1 LITISYPKSSNIVYR
16 IPINIGVNNVKQQKG
31 VTLIELMITVS
42 IVAII
47 LAFVGPS
54 IQSILIKNRIVAEI
68 NETSSLIQYARHHA
82 IDEQAQ
88 VVVCPS
94 TDYSVCSTDWNDPK
108 IVFIDDDDNAIRGA
122 TEELLVTIGATSEA
136 SLMTNTTDIIKFT
149 ETGEA
154 NLATEILLCHKDGE
168 AVYAR
173 SLSVTLQGR
182 VKMSTDS
189 DKNGIN
195 ENADGNELSC

>member
-1 LITISYPKSSNIVYR
+1 M
-16 IPINIGVNNVKQQKG
+16 KQHKG

-47 LAFVGPS
+47 LAFIGPS

-94 TDYSVCSTDWNDPK
+94 KDYSVCSKDWNDPK
-108 IVFIDDDDNAIRGA
+108 IVFIDDDNNFIRST
-122 TEELLVTIGATSEA
+122 TEDLLVTIGATSTT
-136 SLMTNTTDIIKFT
+136 SLMTNSTDIIKFS

-154 NLATEILLCHKDGE
+154 NLATEILLCHKDGK
-168 AVYAR
+168 AKYAR
-173 SLSVTLQGR
+173 SLFVSLQGR
-182 VKMSTDS
+182 VKMSADS
-189 DKNGIN
+189 DRNGVN
-195 ENADGNELSC
+195 ENAAGAELSC

>member
-1 LITISYPKSSNIVYR
+1 LKE
-16 IPINIGVNNVKQQKG
+16 QKG
-31 VTLIELMITVS
+31 VTLVELMVTVS

-47 LAFVGPS
+47 LTFVGPS

-68 NETSSLIQYARHHA
+68 NEISSLIQYARHHA

-88 VVVCPS
+88 VIVCPS
-94 TDYSVCSTDWNDPK
+94 TDYSVCSTDWSAPK

-122 TEELLVTIGATSEA
+122 TEELLVTTGETSET
-136 SLMTNTTDIIKFT
+136 SLMTNTTNIIKFA

-154 NLATEILLCHKDGE
+154 NLAAEIVLCHKDG
-168 AVYAR
+168 AAKYAR
-173 SLSVTLQGR
+173 SMSVSLQGR

-195 ENADGNELSC
+195 ENAAGTELSCE

>member
-1 LITISYPKSSNIVYR
+1 LVKIT
-16 IPINIGVNNVKQQKG
+16 GVNNVKQQKG

-68 NETSSLIQYARHHA
+68 NEISSLIQYARHHA

-94 TDYSVCSTDWNDPK
+94 ADYSECSEDWNDPK
-108 IVFIDDDDNAIRGA
+108 IVFIDDDDNNIRGA
-122 TEELLVTIGATSEA
+122 GEELLVSIAATSETT
-136 SLMTNTTDIIKFT
+136 LMTNTTDTIKFSG
-149 ETGEA
+149 TGEA
-154 NLATEILLCHKDGE
+154 NQSTEILLCHKDGE
-168 AVYAR
+168 AKYAR

-189 DKNGIN
+189 DKNGVN
-195 ENADGNELSC
+195 ENAAGVELSC

>member
-1 LITISYPKSSNIVYR
+1 M
-16 IPINIGVNNVKQQKG
+16 KQQKG
-31 VTLIELMITVS
+31 VTLVELMVSVS

-54 IQSILIKNRIVAEI
+54 IQSILIKNRIIAEI

-94 TDYSVCSTDWNDPK
+94 KDYSVCSTDWNDPK
-108 IVFIDDDDNAIRGA
+108 IVFIDEDANAIRAA
-122 TEELLVTIGATSEA
+122 TEELLVSIGASSST
-136 SLMTNTTDIIKFT
+136 SLMTNTTNIIKFA

-154 NLATEILLCHKDGE
+154 NLSTEILICHKNGNAE
-168 AVYAR
+168 YAR

-195 ENADGNELSC
+195 ENAAGTQLSC

>member
-1 LITISYPKSSNIVYR
+1 MKHQKL
-16 IPINIGVNNVKQQKG
+16 VKQQNLVKQQRG
-31 VTLIELMITVS
+31 VTLVELMVTVS

-94 TDYSVCSTDWNDPK
+94 KNFSVCTTDWNDPK
-108 IVFIDDDDNAIRGA
+108 IVFIDDNDNATRDVS
-122 TEELLVTIGATSEA
+122 EELLVTIGATSVA

-154 NLATEILLCHKDGE
+154 NLTTEILLCHKDGK
-168 AVYAR
+168 AQYAR

-189 DKNGIN
+189 DKDGIN
-195 ENADGNELSC
+195 ENTAGADLSC

>member
-1 LITISYPKSSNIVYR
+1 
-16 IPINIGVNNVKQQKG
+16 VKQQIG
-31 VTLIELMITVS
+31 VTLVELMVSVS

-68 NETSSLIQYARHHA
+68 NEISSLVQYARHHA

-94 TDYSVCSTDWNDPK
+94 ADYSICSDDWDDPK
-108 IVFIDDDDNAIRGA
+108 IVFIDDDDNEIRGVG
-122 TEELLVTIGATSEA
+122 EELLVSIGATSTT
-136 SLMTNTTDIIKFT
+136 SLMTNTTDIIKFS
-149 ETGEA
+149 ESGEA
-154 NLATEILLCHKDGE
+154 NLATEILLCHKDGN
-168 AVYAR
+168 AKYAR
-173 SLSVTLQGR
+173 SLSLTLQGR

-189 DKNGIN
+189 DNNGIN
-195 ENADGNELSC
+195 ENAAGTELSC

>member
-1 LITISYPKSSNIVYR
+1 
-16 IPINIGVNNVKQQKG
+16 VKQQKG
-31 VTLIELMITVS
+31 VTLVELMVSVS

-54 IQSILIKNRIVAEI
+54 IQSILIKNRIIAEI

-94 TDYSVCSTDWNDPK
+94 KDYSVCSTDWNDPK
-108 IVFIDDDDNAIRGA
+108 IVFIDEDANAIRAA
-122 TEELLVTIGATSEA
+122 TEELLVSIGASSST
-136 SLMTNTTDIIKFT
+136 SLMTNTTNIIKFA

-154 NLATEILLCHKDGE
+154 NLSTEILICHKNGNAE
-168 AVYAR
+168 YAR

-195 ENADGNELSC
+195 ENAAGTQLSC

>member
-1 LITISYPKSSNIVYR
+1 
-16 IPINIGVNNVKQQKG
+16 VKQQKG

-68 NETSSLIQYARHHA
+68 NEISSVIQYARHHA

-94 TDYSVCSTDWNDPK
+94 TDYSECSEDWNDPK
-108 IVFIDDDDNAIRGA
+108 IVFIDDNDDEIRDVG
-122 TEELLVTIGATSEA
+122 EELLVSVGATSKS
-136 SLMTNTTDIIKFT
+136 SLMTNTTDTIKFT
-149 ETGEA
+149 GTGEA

-168 AVYAR
+168 AKYAR

-195 ENADGNELSC
+195 ENAAGNELSC

>member
-1 LITISYPKSSNIVYR
+1 
-16 IPINIGVNNVKQQKG
+16 VNQQKG
-31 VTLIELMITVS
+31 VTLVELMISVAIVS
-42 IVAII
+42 II

-94 TDYSVCSTDWNDPK
+94 ADFSSCSTDWNNPK
-108 IVFIDDDDNAIRGA
+108 IAFIDADDNETRGA
-122 TEELLVTIGATSEA
+122 TEELLVTIGATSTT
-136 SLMTNTTDIIKFT
+136 SLMTNTTDIIKFS

-154 NLATEILLCHKDGE
+154 NAATEILLCHEDG
-168 AVYAR
+168 AAQYAR
-173 SLSVTLQGR
+173 SLSLTLQGR

-189 DKNGIN
+189 DRNGIN
-195 ENADGNELSC
+195 ENAAGTELSC

>member
-1 LITISYPKSSNIVYR
+1 MVWVYL
-16 IPINIGVNNVKQQKG
+16 NIGVNNVKQQKG

-42 IVAII
+42 IVAVI

-54 IQSILIKNRIVAEI
+54 VQSILIKNRMVAEI

-88 VVVCPS
+88 VVICPS

-108 IVFIDDDDNAIRGA
+108 IVFIDDDDNSIRGA
-122 TEELLVTIGATSEA
+122 TEELLVTIGATSET
-136 SLMTNTTDIIKFT
+136 SLMTNTTDIIKFS

-168 AVYAR
+168 AGYAR

-189 DKNGIN
+189 DNNGIN
-195 ENADGNELSC
+195 ENAAGIELSC

>member
-1 LITISYPKSSNIVYR
+1 M
-16 IPINIGVNNVKQQKG
+16 KQQKG

-47 LAFVGPS
+47 LAFVSPS
-54 IQSILIKNRIVAEI
+54 IQSILINNKIVAEI

-94 TDYSVCSTDWNDPK
+94 KDYSACSSDWNDPK
-108 IVFIDDDDNAIRGA
+108 IVFIDDDNNAIRGA
-122 TEELLVTIGATSEA
+122 TEDLLVTTGATSGT
-136 SLMTNTTDIIKFT
+136 SLMTNSTNIIMFAG
-149 ETGEA
+149 TGEA
-154 NLATEILLCHKDGE
+154 DLATEILLCHKDGKAE
-168 AVYAR
+168 YAR
-173 SLSVTLQGR
+173 SLSVSLQGR

-189 DKNGIN
+189 DRNGVN
-195 ENADGNELSC
+195 ENAAGTELLC

>member
-1 LITISYPKSSNIVYR
+1 MTISYPSNPKIVYLNTT
-16 IPINIGVNNVKQQKG
+16 NIGVVNVKQQKG
-31 VTLIELMITVS
+31 VTLVELMITVS

-94 TDYSVCSTDWNDPK
+94 ADFSVCSTDWNNPK
-108 IVFIDDDDNAIRGA
+108 IVFIDDDSNAIRGA
-122 TEELLVTIGATSEA
+122 TEELLVTIGATSST
-136 SLMTNTTDIIKFT
+136 SLMTNTTDIIMFT
-149 ETGEA
+149 GTGEA
-154 NLATEILLCHKDGE
+154 NLATEILLCHKDGD
-168 AVYAR
+168 AKYAR

-189 DKNGIN
+189 DNNGIN
-195 ENADGNELSC
+195 ENAAGTELSC

>member
-1 LITISYPKSSNIVYR
+1 LITISYPNISKIVYLR
-16 IPINIGVNNVKQQKG
+16 YPNIGVDNVKQQKG
-31 VTLIELMITVS
+31 VTLVELMITVS

-54 IQSILIKNRIVAEI
+54 IQNILIKNRIVAEI
-68 NETSSLIQYARHHA
+68 NEISALVQYARHHA

-94 TDYSVCSTDWNDPK
+94 TDYSTCSTDWNDPK
-108 IVFIDDDDNAIRGA
+108 IVFIDDDNDNIRGA
-122 TEELLVTIGATSEA
+122 GEELLVSVGATSGT
-136 SLMTNTTDIIKFT
+136 SLMTNTTDNIRFAQ
-149 ETGEA
+149 TGEA
-154 NLATEILLCHKDGE
+154 IESTEILLCHKDGE
-168 AVYAR
+168 AKYAR

-189 DKNGIN
+189 DKNGVN
-195 ENADGNELSC
+195 ENAAGTELSC

>member
-1 LITISYPKSSNIVYR
+1 MKL
-16 IPINIGVNNVKQQKG
+16 QKG

-42 IVAII
+42 IFAII

-94 TDYSVCSTDWNDPK
+94 KDFSVCSTDWNDPK
-108 IVFIDDDDNAIRGA
+108 IVFIDDDDNEIRGT
-122 TEELLVTIGATSEA
+122 TEELLVTIGATSST

-154 NLATEILLCHKDGE
+154 TLGTEILICHKDGLAE
-168 AVYAR
+168 YAR

-189 DKNGIN
+189 NRNGIN
-195 ENADGNELSC
+195 ENAAGTELSC

>member
-1 LITISYPKSSNIVYR
+1 MSKDWR
-16 IPINIGVNNVKQQKG
+16 DNVKRQKG
-31 VTLIELMITVS
+31 VTLVELMVSVS

-54 IQSILIKNRIVAEI
+54 MQSILIKNRIVAQI

-82 IDEQAQ
+82 IDEQAP

-94 TDYSVCSTDWNDPK
+94 ADFANCSTDWNEAK
-108 IVFIDDDDNAIRGA
+108 IVFIDANNNAIRDGA
-122 TEELLVTIGATSEA
+122 EELLVTISALPAT
-136 SLMTNTTDIIKFT
+136 SLMTNTSNIIRFS

-154 NLATEILLCHKDGE
+154 NSATELLLCHKDGE
-168 AVYAR
+168 AGYAR
-173 SLSVTLQGR
+173 SLSLSLQGR

-189 DKNGIN
+189 DRNGIN
-195 ENADGNELSC
+195 ENAAGVELSC

>member
-1 LITISYPKSSNIVYR
+1 M
-16 IPINIGVNNVKQQKG
+16 KQQKG

-47 LAFVGPS
+47 LAFVSPS
-54 IQSILIKNRIVAEI
+54 IQSILINNKIVAEI

-94 TDYSVCSTDWNDPK
+94 KDYSACSSDWNDPK
-108 IVFIDDDDNAIRGA
+108 IVFIDHDNNAIRSA
-122 TEELLVTIGATSEA
+122 TEDLLVTIGATSGT
-136 SLMTNTTDIIKFT
+136 SLMTNSTNIIMFSG
-149 ETGEA
+149 TGEA
-154 NLATEILLCHKDGE
+154 NLATEILLCHKDGKAE
-168 AVYAR
+168 YAR
-173 SLSVTLQGR
+173 SLSVSLQGR

-189 DKNGIN
+189 DRNGVN
-195 ENADGNELSC
+195 ENAAGTELLC

>member
-1 LITISYPKSSNIVYR
+1 M
-16 IPINIGVNNVKQQKG
+16 KQQKG
-31 VTLIELMITVS
+31 VTLVELMVSVS

-108 IVFIDDDDNAIRGA
+108 IVFIDDDDNSIRGA
-122 TEELLVTIGATSEA
+122 SEELLVTIGATSET
-136 SLMTNTTDIIKFT
+136 SLMTNTTDIIKFS

-154 NLATEILLCHKDGE
+154 NLATEILLCHKDGD
-168 AVYAR
+168 AGYAR

-189 DKNGIN
+189 DRNGIN
-195 ENADGNELSC
+195 ENAAGIELSC

>member
-1 LITISYPKSSNIVYR
+1 
-16 IPINIGVNNVKQQKG
+16 VKQQIG
-31 VTLIELMITVS
+31 VTLVELMVTVCV
-42 IVAII
+42 VAIL

-54 IQSILIKNRIVAEI
+54 IQSILIKNRIVTEI

-94 TDYSVCSTDWNDPK
+94 IDFSVCTTDWNNPK
-108 IVFIDDDDNAIRGA
+108 IAFIDFDNNAIRGA
-122 TEELLVTIGATSEA
+122 TEELLITISAMSKT
-136 SLMTNTTDIIKFT
+136 SLMTNTNNIIKFA

-168 AVYAR
+168 AKYAR

-195 ENADGNELSC
+195 ENAAGIELLC

>member
-1 LITISYPKSSNIVYR
+1 MK
-16 IPINIGVNNVKQQKG
+16 KQKG

-47 LAFVGPS
+47 LAFVSPS
-54 IQSILIKNRIVAEI
+54 IQSILINNKIVAEI

-94 TDYSVCSTDWNDPK
+94 KDYSACSSDWNDPK
-108 IVFIDDDDNAIRGA
+108 IVFIDDDNNAIRGA
-122 TEELLVTIGATSEA
+122 TEDLLVTTGASSGT
-136 SLMTNTTDIIKFT
+136 SLMTNSTNIIMFAG
-149 ETGEA
+149 TGEA
-154 NLATEILLCHKDGE
+154 NLATEILLCHKDGKAE
-168 AVYAR
+168 YAR
-173 SLSVTLQGR
+173 SLSVSLQGR

-189 DKNGIN
+189 DRNGVN
-195 ENADGNELSC
+195 ENAAGTELLC

>member
-1 LITISYPKSSNIVYR
+1 
-16 IPINIGVNNVKQQKG
+16 VKQQKG

-47 LAFVGPS
+47 LAFVSPS
-54 IQSILIKNRIVAEI
+54 IQSILINNKIVAEI

-94 TDYSVCSTDWNDPK
+94 KDYSACSSDWNDPK
-108 IVFIDDDDNAIRGA
+108 IVFIDDDNNAIRGA
-122 TEELLVTIGATSEA
+122 TEDLLVTTGATSGT
-136 SLMTNTTDIIKFT
+136 SLMTNSTNIIMFAG
-149 ETGEA
+149 TGEV
-154 NLATEILLCHKDGE
+154 NLATEILLCHKDGKAE
-168 AVYAR
+168 YAR
-173 SLSVTLQGR
+173 SLSVSLQGR

-189 DKNGIN
+189 DRNGVN
-195 ENADGNELSC
+195 ENAAGTELLC

>member
-1 LITISYPKSSNIVYR
+1 M
-16 IPINIGVNNVKQQKG
+16 KQQQG
-31 VTLIELMITVS
+31 VTLVELMVSVS

-54 IQSILIKNRIVAEI
+54 IQSILIKNRIVAQI

-88 VVVCPS
+88 VIVCPS
-94 TDYSVCSTDWNDPK
+94 ADFANCSTDWNEAK
-108 IVFIDDDDNAIRGA
+108 IVFIDANNNAIRDGA
-122 TEELLVTIGATSEA
+122 EELLVTITATPATSI
-136 SLMTNTTDIIKFT
+136 MTNTSNIIIFS

-154 NLATEILLCHKDGE
+154 NLATELLLCHKDGD
-168 AVYAR
+168 ARYAR
-173 SLSVTLQGR
+173 SLSLSLQGR

-189 DKNGIN
+189 DRNGIN
-195 ENADGNELSC
+195 ENAAGIELSC

>member
-1 LITISYPKSSNIVYR
+1 LDTISYLKSSNIVYLKR
-16 IPINIGVNNVKQQKG
+16 TNSGVNNVKQQKG

-88 VVVCPS
+88 VIVCPS
-94 TDYSVCSTDWNDPK
+94 KDYSVCSTDWNDSK
-108 IVFIDDDDNAIRGA
+108 IVFIDNDNNAIRGT
-122 TEELLVTIGATSEA
+122 TEELLVTIGATSKT
-136 SLMTNTTDIIKFT
+136 SLMTNSTNIIKFA

-154 NLATEILLCHKDGE
+154 NLATEILLCHKNGKAE
-168 AVYAR
+168 YAR
-173 SLSVTLQGR
+173 SLSLTLQGR

-189 DKNGIN
+189 DRNGIN
-195 ENADGNELSC
+195 EDAAGAELLC

>member
-1 LITISYPKSSNIVYR
+1 MVQT
-16 IPINIGVNNVKQQKG
+16 IGVYNVKLQKG
-31 VTLIELMITVS
+31 VTLVELMVTVS
-42 IVAII
+42 IIAII
-47 LAFVGPS
+47 LAFVAPS

-94 TDYSVCSTDWNDPK
+94 KDFAICSTDWNDPK
-108 IVFIDDDDNAIRGA
+108 IVFIDDDDNAIRGN
-122 TEELLVTIGATSEA
+122 TEELLVTIGATTSN
-136 SLMTNTTDIIKFT
+136 SIMTNTTDIIKFA

-154 NLATEILLCHKDGE
+154 NLGTEILLCHKDGNAE
-168 AVYAR
+168 YAR

-195 ENADGNELSC
+195 ENAAGTELSC

>member
-1 LITISYPKSSNIVYR
+1 LYTTTSNDEEH
-16 IPINIGVNNVKQQKG
+16 NVKQQKG
-31 VTLIELMITVS
+31 LTLVELMVTVS

-47 LAFVGPS
+47 LAFIGPS

-68 NETSSLIQYARHHA
+68 NETSSLLQYARHHA
-82 IDEQAQ
+82 INEQAQ

-94 TDYSVCSTDWNDPK
+94 TDYSVCSTDWNAPK
-108 IVFIDDDDNAIRGA
+108 IVFVDDDDNSIRGI
-122 TEELLVTIGATSEA
+122 TEQLLVTIGATSGT
-136 SLMTNTTDIIKFT
+136 SLMTNTSNIIKFG

-154 NLATEILLCHKDGE
+154 NIGTEILLCHKNGE
-168 AVYAR
+168 AKYAR
-173 SLSVTLQGR
+173 SMSVTLQGR

-195 ENADGNELSC
+195 ENAAGAELSC

>member
-1 LITISYPKSSNIVYR
+1 MKH
-16 IPINIGVNNVKQQKG
+16 QKG
-31 VTLIELMITVS
+31 VTLVELMITVS

-47 LAFVGPS
+47 LASIGPS
-54 IQSILIKNRIVAEI
+54 IQSILIKNKIVAEI

-94 TDYSVCSTDWNDPK
+94 KDFSTCSTNWNDPK
-108 IVFIDDDDNAIRGA
+108 IVFIDDDNNVIRGA
-122 TEELLVTIGATSEA
+122 TEELLVTIGATSKI
-136 SLMTNTTDIIKFT
+136 SLMTNSTDIIKFA

-154 NLATEILLCHKDGE
+154 NLATEILLCHKDGKAE
-168 AVYAR
+168 FAR
-173 SLSVTLQGR
+173 SLFISLQGR

-189 DKNGIN
+189 DRNGIN
-195 ENADGNELSC
+195 ENTIGIELSC

>member
-1 LITISYPKSSNIVYR
+1 M
-16 IPINIGVNNVKQQKG
+16 KQQKG

-47 LAFVGPS
+47 LAFVSPS
-54 IQSILIKNRIVAEI
+54 IQSILINNKIVAEI

-94 TDYSVCSTDWNDPK
+94 KDYSACSSDWNDPK
-108 IVFIDDDDNAIRGA
+108 IVFIDDDNNAIRGA
-122 TEELLVTIGATSEA
+122 TEDLLVTTGATSGT
-136 SLMTNTTDIIKFT
+136 SLMTNSTNIIMFAG
-149 ETGEA
+149 TGEA
-154 NLATEILLCHKDGE
+154 NLATEILLCHKDGKAE
-168 AVYAR
+168 YAR
-173 SLSVTLQGR
+173 SLSVSLQGR

-189 DKNGIN
+189 DRNGVN
-195 ENADGNELSC
+195 ENAAGTELLC